1 MTGRKITMT
10 PYSFFLNALL
20 VAALIL
26 VLFSAQSF
34 VNYLRDSGFISGDEE
49 AIDPFKSYKDKENE
63 Q

>member
-1 MTGRKITMT
+1 MTDRKKVMT
-10 PYSFFLNALL
+10 PYGFLLNALA

-49 AIDPFKSYKDKENE
+49 DLDPFKKQEGPKDE
-63 Q
+63 